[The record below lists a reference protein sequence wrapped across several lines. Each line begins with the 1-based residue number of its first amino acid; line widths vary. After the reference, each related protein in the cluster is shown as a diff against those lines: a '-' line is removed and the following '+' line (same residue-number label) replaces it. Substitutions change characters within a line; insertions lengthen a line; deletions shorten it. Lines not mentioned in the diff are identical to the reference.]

1 MEGFDKKKTTLG
13 GITYTY
19 CKPCD
24 KCLAIRESYRKHL
37 FVIHRINWR
46 LIQQEPKNIVLHQML
61 TIPIFT
67 VALIRG
73 NRQTKGPS
81 KLT

>member
-1 MEGFDKKKTTLG
+1 MPMSGAMSIAIGGGRCALYIFPTLNISLIEGFDKKKTTLG

-46 LIQQEPKNIVLHQML
+46 LIQQNLL
-61 TIPIFT
+61 SR
-67 VALIRG
+67 L
-73 NRQTKGPS
+73 
-81 KLT
+81 